1 MAIKRNNATIGVS
14 GTQMTALREDLVN
27 EFQSKRIRFN
37 GVDGVL
43 VTTAL
48 QQLFEMAGG
57 RVNIVVSN
65 ALPSPTAPN
74 TQYWVKNYDGQT
86 TEDGRYIIMTDH
98 LNNATYIGSSSTDFS
113 DYYTKEQVDELL
125 DDKQDALTSSDETS
139 DLSDTSKFSVVDT
152 TAKTN
157 KRWVLSTLWAWIK
170 GKITEVYYPVG
181 TVIFNTGT
189 NPGTNFGGT
198 WQLYATGTKALYLDA
213 TAETTVNE
221 ELPDPQL
228 STQSGGS
235 HTHQSQGY
243 YGGGSEAKQ
252 CMARR
257 KISSDPTDTNCLLS
271 GGAHTHTIK
280 VGNSVYSGS
289 KVRAEGITICAWKR
303 TA

>member
-1 MAIKRNNATIGVS
+1 MAIKRNNITIGVS

-157 KRWVLSTLWAWIK
+157 KRWALSTLWKWMK

-189 NPGTNFGGT
+189 NPGTAFGGT
-198 WQLYATGTKALYLDA
+198 WSLYATGTKALYLDA
-213 TAETTVNE
+213 TAETSISE
-221 ELPDPQL
+221 ELPNIKGNIDEWYMYCGTGSGSGAL
-228 STQSGGS
+228 KNYSTRSTVYWGEHSGGPY
-235 HTHQSQGY
+235 GY
-243 YGGGSEAKQ
+243 G
-252 CMARR
+252 
-257 KISSDPTDTNCLLS
+257 LS
-271 GGAHTHTIK
+271 FDASRY
-280 VGNSVYSGS
+280 NSVYKNNG